1 MSEYIPSLQLRAGSS
16 TIAADFI
23 ANVDTSLTIESLVAR
38 FSEALGLQA
47 ASHGCYE
54 ICEGDRRYLF
64 GEAGWSGPI
73 ALPKLLPVETFP
85 ITGWDE
91 KQYEVEIRLVAPLE
105 NRDERANLHAMAV
118 LYLCRGIALLDAR
131 DDMDDAGLTR
141 AERFCLDR
149 RQDGWCDLD
158 IAEALDR
165 SVHAVKVHI
174 QRARQKQEA

>member
-1 MSEYIPSLQLRAGSS
+1 MSEYTPSLQIRAGSS

-23 ANVDTSLTIESLVAR
+23 ARVDTTLTIESLVAR

-47 ASHGCYE
+47 VSHGCYAV
-54 ICEGDRRYLF
+54 CEGDRRHLF
-64 GEAGWSGPI
+64 GEAGWSGPM
-73 ALPKLLPVETFP
+73 ALPQLLPVEIFP

-91 KQYEVEIRLVAPLE
+91 KQYEVEIKLVAPL
-105 NRDERANLHAMAV
+105 DGKDDRANLHAMAV

-131 DDMDDAGLTR
+131 DDMDDAGPTQV
-141 AERFCLDR
+141 EQFCLDR

-158 IAEALDR
+158 IADALDR

-174 QRARQKQEA
+174 QRAGRKQKA